1 MKRIHHL
8 VVVLGA
14 MLLPAAVAL
23 AQVAPPQPNI
33 PQGQRSPIWLGYFVA
48 FTFGAI
54 LVIATLMPSKRS
66 RDDV

>member
-1 MKRIHHL
+1 MKRIHNL

-23 AQVAPPQPNI
+23 AQVAPTQPNI
-33 PQGQRSPIWLGYFVA
+33 PNGQRSPLWLGYLVA

-54 LVIATLMPSKRS
+54 LIIATLMPSKRS